1 MTNKEAIKILEEL
14 PDRIVSMLMPL
25 DIDFDY
31 KQALALAIK
40 ALKMKE
46 QQELQLQLPNGE
58 VYSPQLYS
66 GCLHCSAH
74 DHCVDAFFSNA
85 VNCNAYGKET

>member
-1 MTNKEAIKILEEL
+1 MTNKETIEHLREL
-14 PDRIVSMLMPL
+14 KTLRIEFPNTLQE
-25 DIDFDY
+25 
-31 KQALALAIK
+31 QALDLAIK

-46 QQELQLQLPNGE
+46 QQELQLQLPNRE